1 MAILADIKT
10 NLRISGSANDT
21 EIQALIDACKLDLS
35 EAGVL
40 TVSDT
45 DKLTAMAIQLYCK
58 AHFGYDNPESERFME
73 RYISLRN
80 HLGLCLD
87 YNSFKVTFTITA
99 AGVAVKEAI
108 ITIDG
113 EEDALTTNSLGLA
126 YYYVRKAGDVE
137 YTVAKSGYTTV
148 DSSVYVSAATTVT
161 VAL

>member
-10 NLRISGSANDT
+10 NLRVSGTANDT

-73 RYISLRN
+73 RYINLRN
-80 HLGLCLD
+80 HLSVCLD
-87 YNSFKVTFTITA
+87 YNSFKVTFTVTA
-99 AGVAVKEAI
+99 AGVAVKEAA

-113 EEDALTTNSLGLA
+113 VTMLTNSLGLA
-126 YYYVRKAGDVE
+126 YYYVKKAGDVE
-137 YTVAKSGYTTV
+137 YTVTKAGYTAV
-148 DSSVYVSAATTVT
+148 DTSVYVSTATTVT

>member
-10 NLRISGSANDT
+10 NLRVSGTANDT

-73 RYISLRN
+73 RYINLRN
-80 HLGLCLD
+80 HLSVCLD
-87 YNSFKVTFTITA
+87 YNSFKVTFTVTA
-99 AGVAVKEAI
+99 AGVAVKEAA

-113 EEDALTTNSLGLA
+113 DTMLTNSLGLA
-126 YYYVRKAGDVE
+126 YYYVKKARDVE
-137 YTVAKSGYTTV
+137 YTVTKAGYTAV
-148 DSSVYVSAATTVT
+148 DTSVYVSTATTVT